1 MTSEVSSVSKRD
13 IIAAREDLLRII
25 NLCKSIELKGLD
37 PYSVDV
43 EDLIKVIKSYFPMW
57 RKNEDLCL
65 DAEALNHIASVVRMQ
80 SEWVKKRAT
89 RLYRDPL
96 LIEEKIRSL
105 PVNEMAEIFF
115 KVWRPIA
122 ELEQLTIR
130 CFREALKYWGN
141 LLPLN
146 ERWKKTS
153 YIKTEPEVMRRE
165 EAIREGMLTD
175 ESFMSDLERIWLEL
189 KNSFLKGGKIRYWNF
204 INSDTFEETIRR
216 AYLTSFLI
224 TYGYARLEINPLEDE
239 IFILPNDKPTQPL
252 ESEVISF
259 PITISFEE
267 WVKWREKQEA
277 EKEKHTMLQR

>member
-1 MTSEVSSVSKRD
+1 MTSEASSISKKD
-13 IIAAREDLLRII
+13 IIAAREELLRII

-57 RKNEDLCL
+57 RENEDLCL
-65 DAEALNHIASVVRMQ
+65 DAEALNHIASVVKMQ

-89 RLYRDPL
+89 KLYRDPL

-105 PVNEMAEIFF
+105 PADEIAEIFLRA
-115 KVWRPIA
+115 WRPIV
-122 ELEQLTIR
+122 ELEQLTMR

-141 LLPLN
+141 LLPLS

-153 YIKTEPEVMRRE
+153 YIMAEPETIRRE
-165 EAIREGMLTD
+165 DAIKEGVLAD

-189 KNSFLKGGKIRYWNF
+189 KNSFLKGGKIKYWDF

-239 IFILPNDKPTQPL
+239 IFILPNDKLTRPP

-259 PITISFEE
+259 PIAISFEE

-277 EKEKHTMLQR
+277 EREKHTMLQK